1 MFCNVFMCSTF
12 ELSNVLRLRK
22 KQLLFKLMFCSSL
35 IMQMNAARFLEKCCT
50 LLHFSAYFSIWGA
63 RAMVFNATFNNISVI
78 SWRSILLVDKTR
90 VPEEN
95 KLYHCIEYNSPELD
109 SNSQRYFLIVFVY
122 SSIQFNNKRCVW
134 NILYNFNL
142 ITSGKTFVKVKI

>member
-50 LLHFSAYFSIWGA
+50 LLHFSAYFSIWGGG

-95 KLYHCIEYNSPELD
+95 KLYHIM
-109 SNSQRYFLIVFVY
+109 
-122 SSIQFNNKRCVW
+122 
-134 NILYNFNL
+134 LYRVQL
-142 ITSGKTFVKVKI
+142 A